1 MRGRSSL
8 ALFALVSIIR
18 FFVKICVYVRVDSI
32 YVYLFDLAFVA
43 SVDWIDTEC
52 VLVFIATK
60 SLQPLTH

>member
-18 FFVKICVYVRVDSI
+18 FCQGMRVDSM

-52 VLVFIATK
+52 MFVFIATK
-60 SLQPLTH
+60 RLQPLTH